1 MPKIDLN
8 ERELNMLSA
17 SLADRLRRFRKS
29 EGEFDSVISEY
40 EKLQQEIDVR
50 FDRSA
55 LSDTH
60 HHTMKR

>member
-1 MPKIDLN
+1 
-8 ERELNMLSA
+8 MLSA